1 MVTKSEKDPL
11 RSFSALWCSEICKII
26 LFHNAEHHVSPAF
39 SLLHL
44 NYIYN
49 VLAISASYG
58 LLSIVRFEQNVWK
71 LNAFQYKKCF
81 PWFIPYGRR

>member
-1 MVTKSEKDPL
+1 MVTKSGKDPS
-11 RSFSALWCSEICKII
+11 RSFSALWCSEICKTI

-58 LLSIVRFEQNVWK
+58 LPLMVGFE
-71 LNAFQYKKCF
+71 
-81 PWFIPYGRR
+81 